1 MKRSFSDDNLTKLDN
16 KKRKRHLS
24 LTIKPVIFLKC
35 DICHEY
41 IKHYGQCIS
50 AFVFCSDECLDVLC
64 LRELNNVERNS
75 FEDDPMKFD
84 E

>member
-1 MKRSFSDDNLTKLDN
+1 MKRSYSDDNLVKLDN
-16 KKRKRHLS
+16 KKRKRN
-24 LTIKPVIFLKC
+24 LTIKPVMFLKC

-41 IKHYGQCIS
+41 IKHYGQCIAS
-50 AFVFCSDECLDVLC
+50 FVFCSEECLHVLC
-64 LRELNNVERNS
+64 LRSLNDIERNS

>member
-16 KKRKRHLS
+16 KKRKRS

-41 IKHYGQCIS
+41 IKNYGQCIA
-50 AFVFCSDECLDVLC
+50 AFVFCSEECLDVLC
-64 LRELNNVERNS
+64 LRELNNVGRDS